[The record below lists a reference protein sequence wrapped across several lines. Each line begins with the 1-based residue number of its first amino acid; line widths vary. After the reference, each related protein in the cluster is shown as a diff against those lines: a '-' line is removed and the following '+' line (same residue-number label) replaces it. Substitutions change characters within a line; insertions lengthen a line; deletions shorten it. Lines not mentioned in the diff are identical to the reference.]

1 MAAYRRVYDS
11 RHLQAVCQEPRS
23 APEPHAR
30 QSSTGYLYPFLHG
43 PVAKCRVR
51 TLFFFCRQVRGW
63 FTNNR
68 RRFMN
73 QSPLSLRYDAA
84 NQLYRLY
91 RFHHHTT
98 ADVINT
104 LYYPRDSE
112 DYGITGVRPA
122 FRFIVRKTLTYLR
135 RAYVTVYRYSLE
147 VFPVSRPNLE

>member
-30 QSSTGYLYPFLHG
+30 QSSTGYLYLFYMDQLRN
-43 PVAKCRVR
+43 AEYVR
-51 TLFFFCRQVRGW
+51 CFFFCRQVRGW

-112 DYGITGVRPA
+112 DFGITGVRPA

-135 RAYVTVYRYSLE
+135 RAYVTVE